1 MEEMIAIV
9 GRTNVG
15 KSLLFNKLIENKK
28 SLVIDF
34 HGVTRDINAGYLN
47 KNNNGILI
55 HDTAGIQD
63 KNDELQIESF
73 SKTSE
78 SIKNSSAVLF
88 MVSASDGIVS
98 EDYDIC
104 KTLRKLNKK
113 IILIVNKIDLL
124 KKNETASDFYKLG
137 IDDIYF
143 ISAKNNIGIED
154 VKKNIFTLIKPTI
167 NPLNHFHRKISVIGK
182 PNSGKS
188 TLINTLINS
197 NRLITSD
204 TAGTTID
211 SIEIFFKYKKK
222 HFVLLDTAGL
232 MKKSKTNTIIQKYSI
247 VNTIKSINE
256 TEICLFVINA
266 IDSITKQDKTILN
279 LIIKSNKPFII
290 VVNKIDVLSKEQIR
304 LLNKK
309 LDYFKNITFNASIVL
324 ISAKKKKNIKNLLDS
339 LLNISDSLYKQYKPS
354 KLTDILVEATHEH
367 QPPVI
372 NNRRIKL
379 KFAQQVKNHDLVIKI
394 HGTKTDAISSS
405 YEKYLKNFFIN
416 KLNLIGIPLRII
428 FTKQKNPFK

>member
-15 KSLLFNKLIENKK
+15 KSLLFNKLIQNKK

-34 HGVTRDINAGYLN
+34 HGVTRDINTGYLN
-47 KNNNGILI
+47 KDNNSVLI

-63 KNDELQIESF
+63 KNNQLQMESF
-73 SKTSE
+73 SKTSI
-78 SIKNSSAVLF
+78 SIKDSAAVLF
-88 MVSASDGIVS
+88 MVSASDGIVN

-137 IDDIYF
+137 IDNIYF
-143 ISAKNNIGIED
+143 ISAKSNIGIED
-154 VKKNIFTLIKPTI
+154 IKKKIFCLIKTTGKPSNNI
-167 NPLNHFHRKISVIGK
+167 YRKISVIGK

-204 TAGTTID
+204 NAGTTID
-211 SIEIFFKYKKK
+211 SIEILFKYKKK
-222 HFVLLDTAGL
+222 NFILLDTAGI
-232 MKKSKTNTIIQKYSI
+232 MKKSKTNTIVQKYSI

-256 TEICLFVINA
+256 TEICLFIISS
-266 IDSITKQDKTILN
+266 IDGITKQDKTILN

-290 VVNKIDVLSKEQIR
+290 VANKIDALSKEQKK

-324 ISAKKKKNIKNLLDS
+324 ISAKKKKNIKNLLDNI
-339 LLNISDSLYKQYKPS
+339 LHISDSLHKQYKPS
-354 KLTDILVEATHEH
+354 NLTNILIEATNEH

-379 KFAQQVKNHDLVIKI
+379 KFAQQVKNNDLIIKI
-394 HGTKTDAISSS
+394 HGTKTDAISKS

-416 KLNLIGIPLRII
+416 KLNLVGIPLKII
-428 FTKQKNPFK
+428 FAKQKNPFE

>member
-15 KSLLFNKLIENKK
+15 KSLLFNKLIQNKK
-28 SLVIDF
+28 ALVIDF
-34 HGVTRDINAGYLN
+34 HGVTRDINTGYLN
-47 KNNNGILI
+47 KDNNSVLI

-63 KNDELQIESF
+63 KNNQLQIESF
-73 SKTSE
+73 SKTSI
-78 SIKNSSAVLF
+78 SIKDSVAVLF
-88 MVSASDGIVS
+88 MVSASDGIVN

-137 IDDIYF
+137 IDNIYF
-143 ISAKNNIGIED
+143 ISAKSNIGIED
-154 VKKNIFTLIKPTI
+154 IKKKIFCLIKTKSKPSNDI
-167 NPLNHFHRKISVIGK
+167 HRRISVIGK

-204 TAGTTID
+204 NAGTTID
-211 SIEIFFKYKKK
+211 SIEILFKYKKK
-222 HFVLLDTAGL
+222 NFILLDTAGL
-232 MKKSKTNTIIQKYSI
+232 MKKSKTNTIVQKYSI

-256 TEICLFVINA
+256 TEICLFIISS
-266 IDSITKQDKTILN
+266 IDGITKQDKTILN

-290 VVNKIDVLSKEQIR
+290 VANKIDALSKEQKK

-324 ISAKKKKNIKNLLDS
+324 ISAKKKKNIKNLLDNI
-339 LLNISDSLYKQYKPS
+339 LHISDSLHKQYKPS
-354 KLTDILVEATHEH
+354 NLTNILIEATNEH

-379 KFAQQVKNHDLVIKI
+379 KFAQQVKNNDLIIKI
-394 HGTKTDAISSS
+394 HGTKTDAISKS

-416 KLNLIGIPLRII
+416 KLNLVGIPLKII
-428 FTKQKNPFK
+428 FAKQKNPFK

>member
-15 KSLLFNKLIENKK
+15 KSLLFNKLIQNKK
-28 SLVIDF
+28 ALVIDF
-34 HGVTRDINAGYLN
+34 HGVTRDINTGYLN
-47 KNNNGILI
+47 KDNNSVLI

-63 KNDELQIESF
+63 KNNQLQIESF
-73 SKTSE
+73 SKTSI
-78 SIKNSSAVLF
+78 SIKDSVAVLF
-88 MVSASDGIVS
+88 MVSASDGIVN

-137 IDDIYF
+137 IGNIYF

-154 VKKNIFTLIKPTI
+154 IKKKIFCLIKIKSKPSNDT
-167 NPLNHFHRKISVIGK
+167 HRRISVIGK

-204 TAGTTID
+204 NAGTTID
-211 SIEIFFKYKKK
+211 SIEILFKYKKK
-222 HFVLLDTAGL
+222 NFILLDTAGL
-232 MKKSKTNTIIQKYSI
+232 MKKSKTNTIVQKYSI

-256 TEICLFVINA
+256 TEICLFIISS
-266 IDSITKQDKTILN
+266 IDGITKQDKTILN

-290 VVNKIDVLSKEQIR
+290 VANKIDALSKEQKK

-324 ISAKKKKNIKNLLDS
+324 ISAKKKKNIKNLLDNI
-339 LLNISDSLYKQYKPS
+339 LHISDSLHKQYKPS
-354 KLTDILVEATHEH
+354 DLTNILIEATNEH
-367 QPPVI
+367 QPPVV

-379 KFAQQVKNHDLVIKI
+379 KFAQQVKNNDLIIKI
-394 HGTKTDAISSS
+394 HGTKTDAISKS

-416 KLNLIGIPLRII
+416 KLNFVGIPLKII
-428 FTKQKNPFK
+428 FAKQKNPFK

>member
-15 KSLLFNKLIENKK
+15 KSLLFNKLIQNKK

-34 HGVTRDINAGYLN
+34 HGVTRDINTGYLN
-47 KNNNGILI
+47 KGSNSVLI

-63 KNDELQIESF
+63 KNNKLQIESF
-73 SKTSE
+73 SKTSI
-78 SIKNSSAVLF
+78 SIKDSAAVLF
-88 MVSASDGIVS
+88 MVSASDGIVN

-137 IDDIYF
+137 IDNIYF

-154 VKKNIFTLIKPTI
+154 IKKKIFYLIKAKSKPSNDI
-167 NPLNHFHRKISVIGK
+167 YRRISVIGK

-197 NRLITSD
+197 DRLITSD
-204 TAGTTID
+204 NAGTTID
-211 SIEIFFKYKKK
+211 SIEILFKYKKK
-222 HFVLLDTAGL
+222 NFILLDTAGL
-232 MKKSKTNTIIQKYSI
+232 MRKSKTNTIVQKYSI

-256 TEICLFVINA
+256 TEICLFIISS
-266 IDSITKQDKTILN
+266 IDGITKQDKTILN

-290 VVNKIDVLSKEQIR
+290 VANKIDALSKEQKKI
-304 LLNKK
+304 LNKK

-324 ISAKKKKNIKNLLDS
+324 ISAKKKKNIKNLLDNI
-339 LLNISDSLYKQYKPS
+339 LHISDSLHKQYKPS
-354 KLTDILVEATHEH
+354 DLTNILIEATNEH
-367 QPPVI
+367 QPPVV

-379 KFAQQVKNHDLVIKI
+379 KFAQQVKNTDLMIKI
-394 HGTKTDAISSS
+394 HGTKTDAISKS
-405 YEKYLKNFFIN
+405 YEKYLKNFFIH
-416 KLNLIGIPLRII
+416 KLNLVGIPLKII
-428 FTKQKNPFK
+428 FTKQKNPFE